1 MAIVR
6 EILSFRSKL
15 ISMNTKML
23 FIAFLMS
30 GLMFACQ
37 ETASEEA
44 STEETAATEQVE
56 AAFFGDK
63 FDVFTPVSS
72 TDLAS
77 QMVDGSLEEVQV
89 TGEVLAA
96 CKNKGCW
103 MTMPIGDG
111 EEMRVT
117 FKDYGFFVPKDCAG
131 QTATIQGRAYYDTTS
146 VEDLRHYAVDGGMTE
161 EEAAEKYTEA
171 EIAISFEATGV
182 QLGE

>member
-1 MAIVR
+1 MR
-6 EILSFRSKL
+6 
-15 ISMNTKML
+15 ML
-23 FIAFLMS
+23 LIAFLMS

-63 FDVFTPVSS
+63 FDVFTPVAS

-77 QMVDGSLEEVQV
+77 QMVDGEALEDIQV

-96 CKNKGCW
+96 CKMKGCW
-103 MTMPIGDG
+103 MTMPIGEG

-161 EEAAEKYTEA
+161 AEAAEKYTEA
-171 EIAISFEATGV
+171 EVAISFEATGV